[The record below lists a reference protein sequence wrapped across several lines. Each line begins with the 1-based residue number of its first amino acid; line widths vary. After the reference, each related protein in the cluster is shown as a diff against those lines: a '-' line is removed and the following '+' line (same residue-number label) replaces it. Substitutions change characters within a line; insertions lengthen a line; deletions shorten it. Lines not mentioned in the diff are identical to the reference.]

1 MDKRFFCFGTWDD
14 LEIRCLR
21 SCPDRKQC
29 KRHTETEKLFT
40 EIEREI
46 KEGGGIQHVAKKKK
60 ERKSLFLNYIHVAAL
75 FYI

>member
-29 KRHTETEKLFT
+29 KQHTETQKLFT

-46 KEGGGIQHVAKKKK
+46 KEGGGIQQVAKKIKRK
-60 ERKSLFLNYIHVAAL
+60 EKPVP
-75 FYI
+75 

>member
-1 MDKRFFCFGTWDD
+1 MDKRFFCFGTRDD

-46 KEGGGIQHVAKKKK
+46 KEGGGIQHVAKKIKRK
-60 ERKSLFLNYIHVAAL
+60 EKPVP
-75 FYI
+75 

>member
-1 MDKRFFCFGTWDD
+1 MRAIRQEVVNMDKRFFCYGTYDD

-29 KRHTETEKLFT
+29 KRHTETEKMFA

-46 KEGGGIQHVAKKKK
+46 KEGGDIQQVAKKI
-60 ERKSLFLNYIHVAAL
+60 N
-75 FYI
+75 